1 MIYGFLKN
9 KSSCQRSAT
18 CTLQGQ
24 FLGELVQHQIDFSFD
39 TAPSSG
45 FELPIVHQLA
55 AKRLLKDWEDGKGLA
70 SLSSTQKKTKAVEL
84 SIKSGVVCASTA
96 FIAINEEEQK
106 PIEGAIVV
114 WDLQASEPASC
125 LHTSYLPQFGTAIR
139 HSRKRLAGSSPGK
152 QVNQVIIKSN
162 ATFYYLVCLQL
173 ATKAARKSAP
183 AIRRGVK
190 SSPKKKSV
198 AKKRAQPVAKT
209 TKGKRVLKHKKSQ
222 STTRRATAM

>member
-1 MIYGFLKN
+1 MHSLQVIRVLKKALQPALTRIEIKLAPQSLEFVQSPCVIPPIFKGERLVIYGFLKN

-106 PIEGAIVV
+106 PIKGAIVV

-152 QVNQVIIKSN
+152 QVNQIIIKSN
-162 ATFYYLVCLQL
+162 ATFYYSVC
-173 ATKAARKSAP
+173 
-183 AIRRGVK
+183 V
-190 SSPKKKSV
+190 
-198 AKKRAQPVAKT
+198 
-209 TKGKRVLKHKKSQ
+209 
-222 STTRRATAM
+222 